1 MSCTV
6 KITGGK
12 SDISLDKVN
21 SKILFYTE
29 SEVVLHNS
37 DSIGV
42 SITISGNIT
51 PKTKDAVIQLS
62 RWSRDFSDESAV
74 YRQVEIS
81 EIQESDK
88 TVVRTYIFPKMFV
101 FSYEEST
108 VEKKESIFTLGL
120 RQREGELQ
128 SIEIF

>member
-1 MSCTV
+1 M
-6 KITGGK
+6 
-12 SDISLDKVN
+12 
-21 SKILFYTE
+21 
-29 SEVVLHNS
+29 
-37 DSIGV
+37 
-42 SITISGNIT
+42 
-51 PKTKDAVIQLS
+51 S